1 MARARVCPHAHV
13 RCLPVVWLGPRGYGP
28 SGRQCR
34 KDTAEHGRLDLP
46 HDLANR
52 LHLARA
58 RPVRAHALRRYHGL
72 VQGLRQL
79 EPDQLG
85 SGQGDELDPERL

>member
-1 MARARVCPHAHV
+1 V

-34 KDTAEHGRLDLP
+34 EDTAEHGRLDLP
-46 HDLANR
+46 HDLANI

-58 RPVRAHALRRYHGL
+58 RSMRAHALRRQHGL
-72 VQGLRQL
+72 VQDLRQL
-79 EPDQLG
+79 QPGQLG
-85 SGQGDELDPERL
+85 SGQGNELDAECL

>member
-1 MARARVCPHAHV
+1 
-13 RCLPVVWLGPRGYGP
+13 VVVLWLGPWGYGS

-34 KDTAEHGRLDLP
+34 ADTAEHGRLELP
-46 HDLANR
+46 HDLADI

-58 RPVRAHALRRYHGL
+58 RSMRAHLLRCYHGL

-79 EPDQLG
+79 KPGQLG
-85 SGQGDELDPERL
+85 GGQGNELAPERL